1 MKGFIKF
8 NKGILRM
15 SLPVKTW
22 LLLLVAANGVA
33 PLFFLDRVEAQA
45 VLVSMMIGAML
56 MSLLTAR
63 FGFSRILGVGHILWI
78 PLLGWLAFRLEQ
90 IPADDSFGLW
100 IRGVMLLNAV
110 SLVID
115 TADVVRYAAGDRK
128 EMVTGLWRI
137 RSATV
142 MSLLT
147 ITPDCQITSSIS

>member
-15 SLPVKTW
+15 PLPVKTW

-45 VLVSMMIGAML
+45 VLAAMMVGAML

-63 FGFSRILGVGHILWI
+63 FGFTRILGLGHILWI
-78 PLLGWLAFRLEQ
+78 PLLGWLAFRLGQ
-90 IPADDSFGLW
+90 IPADNAFGLW
-100 IRGVMLLNAV
+100 IRGLMVVNAV

-115 TADVVRYAAGDRK
+115 MADVIRYAGGDRK
-128 EMVTGLWRI
+128 ETVAGL
-137 RSATV
+137 
-142 MSLLT
+142 
-147 ITPDCQITSSIS
+147 